1 MSIRTFLDIIMVFS
15 LNVESRK
22 VDRSYLITHFL
33 LLGLEKWIEDAQ
45 NVAYNEDHA
54 AVDISSVKKSEWI
67 VEKMNEIASESKGRK
82 SRKIYQNIYSKE
94 PFIPLSLPTMVE
106 KSKNCAFNSPREALN
121 EFIRLFVAT
130 GYLTEIKVIPGI
142 SKSTKTYKMYV

>member
-1 MSIRTFLDIIMVFS
+1 MVFS

-33 LLGLEKWIEDAQ
+33 LLGLENWIEDAQ
-45 NVAYNEDHA
+45 NVASNEDHA
-54 AVDISSVKKSEWI
+54 AVDIASVKKSDWI

-94 PFIPLSLPTMVE
+94 PFIPLSLPTLVE

-130 GYLTEIKVIPGI
+130 GYLTEIKVIQGI